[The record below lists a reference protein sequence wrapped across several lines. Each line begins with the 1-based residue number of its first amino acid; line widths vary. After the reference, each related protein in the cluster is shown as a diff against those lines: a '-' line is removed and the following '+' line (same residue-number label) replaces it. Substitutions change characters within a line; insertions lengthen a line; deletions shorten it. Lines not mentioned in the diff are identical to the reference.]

1 MDKNSAVVIAGGKN
15 KRINM
20 VKPLINLGG
29 KQIIIRINEALK
41 DIFSEIIL
49 VIRKNQSDDIPD
61 LGMTLGMHIVED
73 IYSDIGPI
81 SGIYSGINE
90 SMNNKIFVIGGD
102 YPFLSRELIF
112 EMIQKSINNKSVF
125 VKNKNIINPLHGIYI
140 KNLWEEILLKNIK
153 KNKFSTREIIN
164 ENINNKNTHLLNYE
178 TFDNNFKNSLFDI
191 DTLDDLKK
199 AKKIIFSKK
208 QTVRP
213 DIRPEGL

>member
-1 MDKNSAVVIAGGKN
+1 MNKYSAIVIAGGNN

-20 VKPLINLGG
+20 IKPLINLGG
-29 KQIIIRINEALK
+29 KQIIIRINEILK

-61 LGMTLGMHIVED
+61 LGMAMGMHIVED
-73 IYSDIGPI
+73 IYPDIGPI
-81 SGIYSGINE
+81 SGIYTGLNE
-90 SMNNKIFVIGGD
+90 SINNKVFVIGGD
-102 YPFLSRELIF
+102 YPFLSRKLIF
-112 EMIQKSINNKSVF
+112 EMIQKSNNNKSVF

-140 KNLWEEILLKNIK
+140 KNLWEETLIKNIK
-153 KNKFSTREIIN
+153 KNKFSTKEIIN

-191 DTLDDLKK
+191 DTLNDLKK

>member
-1 MDKNSAVVIAGGKN
+1 MNKYSAIVIAGGNN

-20 VKPLINLGG
+20 IKPLINLGG
-29 KQIIIRINEALK
+29 KQIIIRINEILK

-61 LGMTLGMHIVED
+61 LGMAIGMHIVED
-73 IYSDIGPI
+73 IYPDIGPI
-81 SGIYSGINE
+81 SGIYTGLNE
-90 SMNNKIFVIGGD
+90 SINNKVFVIGGD

-112 EMIQKSINNKSVF
+112 EMIQKSNNNKSVF

-140 KNLWEEILLKNIK
+140 KNLWEETLLKNIK
-153 KNKFSTREIIN
+153 KNNFSTREIIN

-191 DTLDDLKK
+191 DTLNDLKK

>member
-61 LGMTLGMHIVED
+61 LGMTLGMHVVED

>member
-1 MDKNSAVVIAGGKN
+1 MNKYSAIVIAGGNN

-20 VKPLINLGG
+20 IKPLINLGG
-29 KQIIIRINEALK
+29 KQIIIRINEILK

-61 LGMTLGMHIVED
+61 LGMAMGMHIVED
-73 IYSDIGPI
+73 IYPDIGPI
-81 SGIYSGINE
+81 SGIYTGLNE
-90 SMNNKIFVIGGD
+90 SINNKVFVIGGD
-102 YPFLSRELIF
+102 YPFLSRKLIF
-112 EMIQKSINNKSVF
+112 EMIQKSNNNKSVF

-140 KNLWEEILLKNIK
+140 KNLWEETLIKNIK

-191 DTLDDLKK
+191 DTLNDLKK

>member
-1 MDKNSAVVIAGGKN
+1 MNKYSAIVIAGGNN

-20 VKPLINLGG
+20 IKPLINLGG
-29 KQIIIRINEALK
+29 KQIIIRINEILK

-61 LGMTLGMHIVED
+61 LGMAIGMHIVED
-73 IYSDIGPI
+73 IYPDIGPI
-81 SGIYSGINE
+81 SGIYTGLNE
-90 SMNNKIFVIGGD
+90 STNNKVFVIGGD

-112 EMIQKSINNKSVF
+112 EMIQKSNNNKSVF

-140 KNLWEEILLKNIK
+140 KNLWEETLLKNIK
-153 KNKFSTREIIN
+153 KNNFSTREIIN

-191 DTLDDLKK
+191 DTLNDLKK

>member
-1 MDKNSAVVIAGGKN
+1 MDKNSAIVIAGGKN

-61 LGMTLGMHIVED
+61 LGMALGMHIVED
-73 IYSDIGPI
+73 IYPDIGPI

-90 SMNNKIFVIGGD
+90 AINSKIFVIGGD
-102 YPFLSRELIF
+102 YPFLSRELISK
-112 EMIQKSINNKSVF
+112 MIQKSNNNKSVF

-140 KNLWEEILLKNIK
+140 KNLWKETLLKNIK
-153 KNKFSTREIIN
+153 KNNFSTREIIN